1 MIYEMR
7 VYDCLPGRLPAL
19 LQRFSDHTLGL
30 WEKHGIRQA
39 GFFTTLVG
47 QNNQRLTYFLAWES
61 LAEREAKW
69 TAFIRDPA
77 WLKARDESESDGL
90 ILSNVSNELLVP
102 TAFSAVR

>member
-19 LQRFSDHTLGL
+19 LQRFSDHTLAL
-30 WEKHGIRQA
+30 WDKHGIRQA
-39 GFFTTLVG
+39 GFFTTMVG

-69 TAFIRDPA
+69 TAFIRDPD
-77 WLKARDESESDGL
+77 WLKARDDSERDGQ
-90 ILSNVSNELLVP
+90 ILANVSNEMLAP